1 MLTQNKKI
9 ILLLLLISLVS
20 VELLRT
26 AWISDDAAITLR
38 VKQKLFMAKNYFFG
52 VA

>member
-9 ILLLLLISLVS
+9 ILLLLLISLVA

-26 AWISDDAAITLR
+26 AWISDDVAITLR
-38 VKQKLFMAKNYFFG
+38 VIENLFMGKNYFWG